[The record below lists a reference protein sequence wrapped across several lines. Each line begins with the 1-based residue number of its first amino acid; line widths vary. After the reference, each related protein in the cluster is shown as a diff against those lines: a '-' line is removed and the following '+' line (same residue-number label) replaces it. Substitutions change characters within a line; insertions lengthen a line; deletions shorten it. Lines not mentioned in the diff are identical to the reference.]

1 MLAVVCTFLQI
12 HKDMPLFQIAA
23 TRLDVSGTPGAWAVR
38 DAWNRFL
45 ASNATEIPPDI
56 KVEILERRSVDYRV
70 ERYECPASHACQQV
84 FRYGSDVML
93 VNRDWSECK
102 ILPLCDSAGF
112 PVLSDQIYYS
122 WVVRRQMIQLHASII
137 DTLGR
142 GVVFLGPSGIGK
154 TTQAERWAEYRSA
167 SIING
172 DIVFVQQTEE
182 GFLGWGTPWH
192 GSSPYCLNASVPV
205 KALVVLKQAPYN
217 ALRELTGFEKVSEVS
232 GSVFYPT
239 WLEDGMELCTA
250 TLDRLLTQVP
260 VYRLDNRADEEAV
273 ALLERELDRIS

>member
-1 MLAVVCTFLQI
+1 MKQ
-12 HKDMPLFQIAA
+12 
-23 TRLDVSGTPGAWAVR
+23 
-38 DAWNRFL
+38 
-45 ASNATEIPPDI
+45 
-56 KVEILERRSVDYRV
+56 YRV
-70 ERYECPASHACQQV
+70 SEIQIYFNNFEDSEGHWDIFEVKSEVNSDLFYEVSLINENKCWGYQNLATFHSPVSISH
-84 FRYGSDVML
+84 
-93 VNRDWSECK
+93 
-102 ILPLCDSAGF
+102 ILWQGVDIM
-112 PVLSDQIYYS
+112 LSDQSYS
-122 WVVRRQMIQLHASII
+122 FNQIVSVNDPHSITGFLLQLFYTHAVRRQMIQLHASII

-232 GSVFYPT
+232 GSVFYPS